1 MMNKVIYLLKHG
13 KTIIMNKVIYLLK
26 HGKNNYNF
34 FFLYGSF
41 FSRKTKLQSRG
52 LTEKLSQIHGNSR
65 NLHHKYFNLIEF
77 KRNKRYK
84 LIQNTQYINKG
95 RKLDAKFNSRNEGYP
110 LYI

>member
-26 HGKNNYNF
+26 HGKTIIIF
-34 FFLYGSF
+34 FSLWIF

-84 LIQNTQYINKG
+84 LIQNT
-95 RKLDAKFNSRNEGYP
+95 
-110 LYI
+110 